1 MTISSNNNQ
10 NIGKDKS
17 TYKIITDEPTKDAS
31 SFIKHSERLSHII
44 ANSTARFTVG
54 VFGGWG
60 TGKTTMMQMIKNQ
73 LENIQI
79 ISWKDINQ
87 DSEKNKLKKFI
98 KHTYN
103 IEWIDNAKFQELD
116 NKTLILENPNIDNR
130 YLIGNKGS
138 YSAEQ
143 SNKFSLLINEKKA
156 ILKSNDGKIL
166 ELKIKK
172 EDDNNVFIYLTDQ
185 QILTIWFDTWKYE
198 NEEFSALV
206 PLVRTIILHL
216 EEYVTKFDQNMQ
228 KIAIN
233 NLLKNFKKMGASI
246 IRNSKPTVGFENFGA
261 RVSVETDINKVL
273 NKYKS
278 EGSFFRGPQEIRFYK
293 HISERIEDELKKN

>member
-1 MTISSNNNQ
+1 M
-10 NIGKDKS
+10 
-17 TYKIITDEPTKDAS
+17 
-31 SFIKHSERLSHII
+31 
-44 ANSTARFTVG
+44 
-54 VFGGWG
+54 
-60 TGKTTMMQMIKNQ
+60 
-73 LENIQI
+73 
-79 ISWKDINQ
+79 
-87 DSEKNKLKKFI
+87 
-98 KHTYN
+98 
-103 IEWIDNAKFQELD
+103 
-116 NKTLILENPNIDNR
+116 
-130 YLIGNKGS
+130 YLIDNKGS
-138 YSAEQ
+138 YSPEQ

-185 QILTIWFDTWKYE
+185 QILTIWFDAWKYE

-273 NKYKS
+273 NEYKS
-278 EGSFFRGPQEIRFYK
+278 EGSFFEDLRKSVFINIIVRGSK
-293 HISERIEDELKKN
+293 MSLKKIRNSDGRKNGKIGKKSDGRGEGKKKKM